1 MDEDGRTTEHL
12 YTRISVPCEPNGSG
26 EPNSSGELKVIVSH
40 FILHLL
46 NHRVWFLVRAVLKT
60 VHIAGR
66 ICNNFEVNH
75 ALFDKSMKLGT
86 WLDL

>member
-1 MDEDGRTTEHL
+1 M
-12 YTRISVPCEPNGSG
+12 
-26 EPNSSGELKVIVSH
+26 IVSH

-66 ICNNFEVNH
+66 IYNNFEVNH